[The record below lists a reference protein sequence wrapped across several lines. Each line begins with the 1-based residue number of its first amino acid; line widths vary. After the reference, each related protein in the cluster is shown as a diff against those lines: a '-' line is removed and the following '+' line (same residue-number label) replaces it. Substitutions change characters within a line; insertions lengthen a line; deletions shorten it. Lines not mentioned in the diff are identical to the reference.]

1 MNLFVPGVGFTPWE
15 RRLTPLPV
23 VRSSFEWYTGK
34 TDFLTP
40 AVIAHSN
47 GDPAAPVAGTETA

>member
-1 MNLFVPGVGFTPWE
+1 VPGVGFTAWE
-15 RRLTPLPV
+15 RPLTPLPV

-34 TDFLTP
+34 TDFLPP
-40 AVIAHSN
+40 AVIAHSS